1 VEVYGNKAE
10 YAAGKAKDPI
20 PKFRA
25 HLTGNGTFT
34 DADAKRIEEAAR
46 AEMDEVVKFALA
58 SPFPAPEDAVKYV
71 YA

>member
-1 VEVYGNKAE
+1 
-10 YAAGKAKDPI
+10 
-20 PKFRA
+20 
-25 HLTGNGTFT
+25 LTGNGTFS